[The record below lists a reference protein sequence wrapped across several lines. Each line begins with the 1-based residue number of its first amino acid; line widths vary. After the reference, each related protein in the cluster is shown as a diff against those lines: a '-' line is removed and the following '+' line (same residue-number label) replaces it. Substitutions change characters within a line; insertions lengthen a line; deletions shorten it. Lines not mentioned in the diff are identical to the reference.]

1 MQIVNPGELFDIQQ
15 QAEFFV
21 SVGEHQQAIDVLKNH
36 IADHRKTSPLAY
48 LELLRLYHTLSR
60 VDEFA
65 QLRTQFIQSF
75 HARVPEFAAFSH
87 PSRSLERYTD
97 ALAEIEAQWT
107 SAAVTDLLQSYL
119 FADKGS
125 AMVEPFD
132 LAAFD
137 DLLLLLSIAQTTPP
151 SARGE
156 PAPRERTTPM
166 APPRGDAEVFNGV
179 VPSSAAAEA
188 FATAT
193 GSSGGLPNDII
204 DFELD
209 SVPGSLGLD
218 SPVSK
223 SLALDSL
230 PMNLE
235 LSDDSLIALG
245 DLSAAPALD
254 TGAGQASEFAI
265 DSDLAMLRVELEKGR
280 KDERG

>member
-60 VDEFA
+60 VDEYA
-65 QLRTQFIQSF
+65 QLRTQFMQSF
-75 HARVPEFAAFSH
+75 NARVPEFAAFSH

-107 SAAVTDLLQSYL
+107 SAAVPELLQSYL

-166 APPRGDAEVFNGV
+166 APPRGDTAFFDGV
-179 VPSSAAAEA
+179 GPSSAAVKA
-188 FATAT
+188 FAAAT
-193 GSSGGLPNDII
+193 GATQDLSDDII
-204 DFELD
+204 DFDFESL
-209 SVPGSLGLD
+209 PGSLGPD

-223 SLALDSL
+223 PLTLDSL

-235 LSDDSLIALG
+235 LSEESLIELG
-245 DLSAAPALD
+245 DAPATPKID
-254 TGAGQASEFAI
+254 PGAEQPLEFAL
-265 DSDLAMLRVELEKGR
+265 DSDLALLRIELSKGR
-280 KDERG
+280 KDNFG